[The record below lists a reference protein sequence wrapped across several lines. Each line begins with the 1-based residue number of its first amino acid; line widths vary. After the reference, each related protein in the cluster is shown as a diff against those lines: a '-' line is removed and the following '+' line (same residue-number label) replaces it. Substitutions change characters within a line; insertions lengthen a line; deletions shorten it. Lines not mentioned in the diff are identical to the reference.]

1 MKTLAIWFAR
11 RYALSLVQ
19 DMVKA
24 KSADVAKWAARIGVW
39 IERFGLVAKYLATLS
54 DRLADGELTDAEAK
68 AALDEAN
75 ALAKQL
81 TEGN

>member
-1 MKTLAIWFAR
+1 MKTLAIWFAK

-24 KSADVAKWAARIGVW
+24 KSADVAKWAAHIGVW

-54 DRLADGELTDAEAK
+54 DRLADGELTDAEAQ

-75 ALAKQL
+75 ILVKQL